1 MIESLFRPES
11 IAVVGASNDKNKVGN
26 IIFRNIISTFNGK
39 IFAVNTNGSVIEN
52 YQSYKSLKDI
62 NEKVDLVVVAVPRDA
77 VPSVIQDAV
86 DIKAGAAIIITSG
99 FKETDEHGA
108 DLEKQ
113 VINIA
118 RNGNLSILGPNTIG
132 LITPNFNA
140 TFAFE
145 DTIRGN
151 SALVAQSGGLGV
163 YMLEWA
169 QKTKTGISYF
179 VSLGNQSDITESDV
193 YEYLSN
199 DVETR
204 AIFSYIEGVSDG
216 DKFLNVVPEIVKKKP
231 MIFLKGGVSKS
242 GSAAIKTHTGSVA
255 GSIDIFKAAVRTCGG
270 IFVDSLEDML
280 NIARL
285 VNSSENVSSDILIIT
300 NSGGHGVLTTDAIDI
315 QEMNEI
321 QLPDR
326 IKKSLLKILPKQS
339 VPRNPIDL
347 SGDADYKRYSD
358 ALETVKDLDCTK
370 VVIVQSLPMVTCTD
384 VARAVIKYKG
394 TGVIG
399 VVMGMDEDSA
409 SKLLDSASIPSF
421 KFPEDAIKAIKYMT
435 SRWTPDKK
443 IRISEPPEEA
453 KKLVAGKNYLRD
465 FEAMKLMEI
474 YGIKTPK
481 WKTVENE
488 SDLDTAADYVGYPLV
503 MKISPD
509 EPVHKTDV
517 NGVIMNVQKENL
529 HEAFKQLNYKRV
541 LLQEQ
546 ISGAEIFIGGIK
558 DPVFGYTVVSGVGG
572 IYMEVLKDLSYGLA
586 PVSENEAMYMMDES
600 KVTKMLS
607 ARKRNYDRLSLIRA
621 ITNISRLIVD
631 LDVSEMDINPV
642 IVNQNGAYAVDVR
655 ILLNSKQE

>member
-62 NEKVDLVVVAVPRDA
+62 KENVDLVVVAVPRDA

-113 VINIA
+113 IIDIA

-453 KKLVAGKNYLRD
+453 KKLVAG
-465 FEAMKLMEI
+465 
-474 YGIKTPK
+474 
-481 WKTVENE
+481 
-488 SDLDTAADYVGYPLV
+488 
-503 MKISPD
+503 
-509 EPVHKTDV
+509 
-517 NGVIMNVQKENL
+517 
-529 HEAFKQLNYKRV
+529 
-541 LLQEQ
+541 
-546 ISGAEIFIGGIK
+546 
-558 DPVFGYTVVSGVGG
+558 
-572 IYMEVLKDLSYGLA
+572 
-586 PVSENEAMYMMDES
+586 
-600 KVTKMLS
+600 
-607 ARKRNYDRLSLIRA
+607 
-621 ITNISRLIVD
+621 
-631 LDVSEMDINPV
+631 
-642 IVNQNGAYAVDVR
+642 
-655 ILLNSKQE
+655 